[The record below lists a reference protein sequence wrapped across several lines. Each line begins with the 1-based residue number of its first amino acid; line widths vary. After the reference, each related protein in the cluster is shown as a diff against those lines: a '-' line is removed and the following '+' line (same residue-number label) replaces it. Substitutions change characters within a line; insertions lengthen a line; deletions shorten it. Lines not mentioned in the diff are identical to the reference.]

1 MEKSN
6 LRNGFEFEEIFVKVF
21 FLLFCELNSN
31 AILSHRSQ
39 PAHTVLQVLS

>member
-21 FLLFCELNSN
+21 FLFCELNPN